1 MSNLRYELPP
11 PPGHEASALVGSGRE
26 GLRWERGDGLAV
38 RLAAPERDRGI
49 ERGRLSMLGVLI
61 AYLASGEPSR

>member
-1 MSNLRYELPP
+1 MANLRNALAP

-26 GLRWERGDGLAV
+26 GLWWERGDGLAV

-49 ERGRLSMLGVLI
+49 ERGRVSMLGVLL
-61 AYLASGEPSR
+61 AYLASGESPR